1 MANEIKNTT
10 NNPYS
15 MFKFDSSY
23 LTPAYSKQSVTVQK
37 PASIEDKTDVFIKE
51 DPKSKSNNKVIKG
64 ALLAFGALSI
74 FAGAIYF
81 LKKGKIPTDNNCK
94 LNFINF
100 EHVKNT
106 VAQQSD
112 KLKHESL
119 VPKFNPLNLE
129 TLSRQGNDSD
139 FEKLYSL
146 FRYEK
151 LGIESDTPIFP
162 DVIFLKGSNTNAQGL
177 GEIIASYFD
186 SKINRVRYPEGKLD
200 EFLQYLSKL
209 ADEISQS
216 GEKTPKRNFFLID
229 NFSKFIE
236 DLEDSGSEG
245 KKGVFLEFLQKSFGK
260 NKTSIIADM
269 TDKSKF
275 NDISASAMSV
285 DFKNT
290 INLQKVVDD
299 LEKMFDF
306 KKNAFFNALSK
317 IENKPQN
324 MDYPFWCRQYF
335 SSETKKENIVLDGVN
350 QKLKQQFLKQLSAH
364 SGERFET
371 FDLSALSL
379 DELINAAQKYKT
391 NFDISGTDTILHLQN
406 LEDYIGK
413 HNAGSSEF
421 EKLCDFLNS
430 CYEKYNI
437 RAAYN
442 MTGHKK
448 VPQEFLELECG
459 NSVLKIPNLSG
470 DFEKIQQEILK
481 NIDELD
487 FSNIAKNYVN
497 ELKQYAQF
505 LAMEKTERLIQD
517 DVFTNILLH
526 GKSKQALDNIADS
539 IKKLFNLNNA
549 QVNFDI
555 KNPDASIDLIVKE
568 LKEAKELYEKTGKRT
583 LLTIENLDELLV
595 DTDSLSSRRYISR
608 IKNMTENSVKNNYT
622 TIMIKTTK
630 PLEDFEE
637 ASIGDQRFGLKIKL
651 KGEN

>member
-1 MANEIKNTT
+1 MANDIKNTI

-23 LTPAYSKQSVTVQK
+23 LTPVQSKQNVGVQK
-37 PASIEDKTDVFIKE
+37 PAAKADKADEFIKE
-51 DPKSKSNNKVIKG
+51 NQKSKSNKVIKG
-64 ALLAFGALSI
+64 GLLAFGTLGV
-74 FAGAIYF
+74 FTGAIYF

-106 VAQQSD
+106 AAQQSD
-112 KLKHESL
+112 KLKNKSL

-129 TLSRQGNDSD
+129 TLSRQGSDSD
-139 FEKLYSL
+139 FEKLHSL

-162 DVIFLKGSNTNAQGL
+162 DVIFLKGNNTSTQGL
-177 GEIIASYFD
+177 GEIIASCFD
-186 SKINRVRYPEGKLD
+186 SKINRVKYPEGKLD

-209 ADEISQS
+209 ADDISQS
-216 GEKTPKRNFFLID
+216 NKKAPKRNFFSID

-236 DLEDSGSEG
+236 DLQNSGAED
-245 KKGVFLEFLQKSFGK
+245 KKGIFLEFLQKSFSE
-260 NKTSIIADM
+260 NKTSIIADIA
-269 TDKSKF
+269 DKSRF

-285 DFKNT
+285 DFKDT
-290 INLQKVVDD
+290 INLQKIADD
-299 LEKMFDF
+299 LEKMSDF
-306 KKNAFFNALSK
+306 KKNTFFNALSK

-335 SSETKKENIVLDGVN
+335 SAESKKENIVLNGIN
-350 QKLKQQFLKQLSAH
+350 QKLKQQFLENLLAH
-364 SGERFET
+364 SGEKFEI
-371 FDLSALSL
+371 FDLSSLSL

-413 HNAGSSEF
+413 HNVGSSEF
-421 EKLCDFLNS
+421 KKLCDFLNS

-437 RAAYN
+437 RAVYDVTN
-442 MTGHKK
+442 GRN
-448 VPQEFLELECG
+448 VPQELLGLGCG
-459 NSVLKIPNLSG
+459 SSVLKILNLSR
-470 DFEKIQQEILK
+470 DFEKLQQEILK
-481 NIDELD
+481 NIDEFD
-487 FSNIAKNYVN
+487 FSNIAKDYVN
-497 ELKQYAQF
+497 ELKQYTQL
-505 LAMEKTERLIQD
+505 LAMERVEGLTQGET
-517 DVFTNILLH
+517 FTNILLY
-526 GKSKQALDNIADS
+526 GKSKQALDNIAGS

-568 LKEAKELYEKTGKRT
+568 LKKAKELYEKTGKRT

-595 DTDSLSSRRYISR
+595 DTDSLTSRSRIAR
-608 IKNMTENSVKNNYT
+608 IKNMAENSVKNNYT

-637 ASIGDQRFGLKIKL
+637 ASIGTQRFGLKIKL
-651 KGEN
+651 KGEI

>member
-1 MANEIKNTT
+1 MANDIKNTI

-15 MFKFDSSY
+15 MFKFDSAY
-23 LTPAYSKQSVTVQK
+23 LTPVQSKQNVGVQK
-37 PASIEDKTDVFIKE
+37 PAAIADKTDEFIKE
-51 DPKSKSNNKVIKG
+51 NPKSKSNKVIKG
-64 ALLAFGALSI
+64 GLLAFGALSI

-81 LKKGKIPTDNNCK
+81 LKKRKIPTDNNCK

-106 VAQQSD
+106 VAGQRD
-112 KLKHESL
+112 KLKNKSL

-129 TLSRQGNDSD
+129 TLSRQSSDSD
-139 FEKLYSL
+139 FEKLHSL

-162 DVIFLKGSNTNAQGL
+162 DVIFLKGNNTSTQGL

-186 SKINRVRYPEGKLD
+186 SKINRVKYPEGKLD

-209 ADEISQS
+209 ADDISQS
-216 GEKTPKRNFFLID
+216 NKKAPKRNFFSID

-236 DLEDSGSEG
+236 DLQNSGSEG
-245 KKGVFLEFLQKSFGK
+245 EKGIFFEFLQKSFSE
-260 NKTSIIADM
+260 NKTSIIADIA
-269 TDKSKF
+269 DKSRF

-285 DFKNT
+285 DFKDT
-290 INLQKVVDD
+290 ISLQKIADD
-299 LEKMFDF
+299 LEKMSDF
-306 KKNAFFNALSK
+306 KKNAFFNALSE

-324 MDYPFWCRQYF
+324 TDYPFWCRQYF
-335 SSETKKENIVLDGVN
+335 SAESKKENIVLNGIN
-350 QKLKQQFLKQLSAH
+350 QKLKQQFLENLLAH
-364 SGERFET
+364 SGEKFEI
-371 FDLSALSL
+371 FDLSSLSL

-413 HNAGSSEF
+413 HNVGSSEF
-421 EKLCDFLNS
+421 KKLCDFLNS

-437 RAAYN
+437 RAVYDVTN
-442 MTGHKK
+442 GRN
-448 VPQEFLELECG
+448 VPQELLGLECG
-459 NSVLKIPNLSG
+459 SSVLKIPNLSR
-470 DFEKIQQEILK
+470 DSEKLQQEILK
-481 NIDELD
+481 NIDEFD

-497 ELKQYAQF
+497 ELKQYTQL
-505 LAMEKTERLIQD
+505 LAMERVEGLTQGET
-517 DVFTNILLH
+517 FTNILLY
-526 GKSKQALDNIADS
+526 GKSKQALDNIAGS

-568 LKEAKELYEKTGKRT
+568 LKKAKELYEKTGKRT

-595 DTDSLSSRRYISR
+595 DTDSLTSRSRIAR
-608 IKNMTENSVKNNYT
+608 IKNMAENSVKNNYT

-637 ASIGDQRFGLKIKL
+637 ASIGTQRFGLKIKL
-651 KGEN
+651 KGEI

>member
-1 MANEIKNTT
+1 MTNDIKNTT

-15 MFKFDSSY
+15 MFKFDSAY
-23 LTPAYSKQSVTVQK
+23 LTPVQYKQNVGVQK
-37 PASIEDKTDVFIKE
+37 PAAMADKADEFIKE
-51 DPKSKSNNKVIKG
+51 SPKSKSDKVIKG
-64 ALLAFGALSI
+64 ALLAFGALGI
-74 FAGAIYF
+74 FTGAIYF

-100 EHVKNT
+100 EHAKNT
-106 VAQQSD
+106 VAGQRD
-112 KLKHESL
+112 KLKNKSL

-129 TLSRQGNDSD
+129 TLSRQSSDSD
-139 FEKLYSL
+139 FEKLHSL

-151 LGIESDTPIFP
+151 FGIESDTPIFP
-162 DVIFLKGSNTNAQGL
+162 DVIFLKGDNTNTQGL

-186 SKINRVRYPEGKLD
+186 SKINRVKYPEGKLD

-216 GEKTPKRNFFLID
+216 SEKAPKRNFFLID

-236 DLEDSGSEG
+236 DLQNSGAED
-245 KKGVFLEFLQKSFGK
+245 KKGIFLEFLQKSFGK
-260 NKTSIIADM
+260 NKTSILVDIAV
-269 TDKSKF
+269 KSKF
-275 NDISASAMSV
+275 DDISASAMSV
-285 DFKNT
+285 DFKDT
-290 INLQKVVDD
+290 INLQKVADD
-299 LEKMFDF
+299 LEKMSDS
-306 KKNAFFNALSK
+306 KKSAFFNALSK

-324 MDYPFWCRQYF
+324 MDYPFWCMQYF
-335 SSETKKENIVLDGVN
+335 SAETKKENIVLDGIN
-350 QKLKQQFLKQLSAH
+350 QKLKQQFLKHLSAY

-379 DELINAAQKYKT
+379 DELISAAQKYKT
-391 NFDISGTDTILHLQN
+391 NFDISDKDTILHLQN
-406 LEDYIGK
+406 LEDFTSRYK
-413 HNAGSSEF
+413 TDSAEF

-437 RAAYN
+437 RALYDVTDAKN
-442 MTGHKK
+442 I
-448 VPQEFLELECG
+448 PQELLGLGCG
-459 NSVLKIPNLSG
+459 SSVLKIPNLSR
-470 DFEKIQQEILK
+470 DSEKLQQEILK

-487 FSNIAKNYVN
+487 FSGIAKSYVS
-497 ELKQYAQF
+497 ELELYAQL
-505 LAMEKTERLIQD
+505 LAMERAEGLIQGET
-517 DVFTNILLH
+517 FANILLY
-526 GKSKQALDNIADS
+526 GKSKQALDNIAGS

-568 LKEAKELYEKTGKRT
+568 LKKAKELYEKTGKRT
-583 LLTIENLDELLV
+583 LLTIESLDELLV
-595 DTDSLSSRRYISR
+595 DTDSLSSRKYISR

-637 ASIGDQRFGLKIKL
+637 ASIGEQRFGLKIKL
-651 KGEN
+651 NGEN

>member
-1 MANEIKNTT
+1 M
-10 NNPYS
+10 
-15 MFKFDSSY
+15 
-23 LTPAYSKQSVTVQK
+23 
-37 PASIEDKTDVFIKE
+37 
-51 DPKSKSNNKVIKG
+51 
-64 ALLAFGALSI
+64 
-74 FAGAIYF
+74 
-81 LKKGKIPTDNNCK
+81 
-94 LNFINF
+94 
-100 EHVKNT
+100 
-106 VAQQSD
+106 
-112 KLKHESL
+112 
-119 VPKFNPLNLE
+119 PKFNPLNLE
-129 TLSRQGNDSD
+129 TLSRQSSDSD
-139 FEKLYSL
+139 FEKLHSL

-151 LGIESDTPIFP
+151 FGIESDTPIFP
-162 DVIFLKGSNTNAQGL
+162 DVIFLKGDNTNTQGL

-186 SKINRVRYPEGKLD
+186 SKINRVKYPEGKLD

-216 GEKTPKRNFFLID
+216 SEKAPKRNFFLIY

-236 DLEDSGSEG
+236 DLQNSGAED
-245 KKGVFLEFLQKSFGK
+245 KKGIFLEFLQKSFGK
-260 NKTSIIADM
+260 NKTSILVDIA
-269 TDKSKF
+269 DKSKF

-285 DFKNT
+285 DFKDT
-290 INLQKVVDD
+290 INLQKIADD
-299 LEKMFDF
+299 LEKMSDS
-306 KKNAFFNALSK
+306 KKSAFFNALSK

-324 MDYPFWCRQYF
+324 MDYPFWCMQYF
-335 SSETKKENIVLDGVN
+335 SAETKKENIVLDGIN
-350 QKLKQQFLKQLSAH
+350 QKLKQQFLKHLSAY

-371 FDLSALSL
+371 FDLTTLSL
-379 DELINAAQKYKT
+379 DELINEAQKYKT
-391 NFDISGTDTILHLQN
+391 NFDISDKDTILHLQN
-406 LEDYIGK
+406 FEDFTSRYK
-413 HNAGSSEF
+413 TDSAEF

-437 RAAYN
+437 RALYDVTDAKN
-442 MTGHKK
+442 I
-448 VPQEFLELECG
+448 PQELLGLGCG
-459 NSVLKIPNLSG
+459 SSVLKIPNLSR
-470 DFEKIQQEILK
+470 DFEKLQQEILK

-487 FSNIAKNYVN
+487 FSGIAKSYVS
-497 ELKQYAQF
+497 ELELYAQL
-505 LAMEKTERLIQD
+505 LAMERAEGLIQGET
-517 DVFTNILLH
+517 FANILLY
-526 GKSKQALDNIADS
+526 GKSKQALDNIAGS

-568 LKEAKELYEKTGKRT
+568 LKKAKELYEKTGKRT

>member
-1 MANEIKNTT
+1 MTNDIKNTT

-15 MFKFDSSY
+15 MFKFDSAY
-23 LTPAYSKQSVTVQK
+23 LTPVQSKQSATLQK
-37 PASIEDKTDVFIKE
+37 SPAMVDKTDVFIKE
-51 DPKSKSNNKVIKG
+51 TPKSKSNKVIKG
-64 ALLAFGALSI
+64 GLLAFGALSI

-81 LKKGKIPTDNNCK
+81 LKKRKIPTDNNCK

-106 VAQQSD
+106 VAGQRD
-112 KLKHESL
+112 KLKNKSL

-129 TLSRQGNDSD
+129 TLSRQSSDSD
-139 FEKLYSL
+139 FEKLHSL

-151 LGIESDTPIFP
+151 FGIESDTPIFP
-162 DVIFLKGSNTNAQGL
+162 DVIFLKGDNTNTQGL

-186 SKINRVRYPEGKLD
+186 SKINRVKYPEGKLD

-209 ADEISQS
+209 ADDISQS
-216 GEKTPKRNFFLID
+216 NKKAPKRNFFLID

-236 DLEDSGSEG
+236 DLQNSGSED
-245 KKGVFLEFLQKSFGK
+245 KKGIFLEFIQKSFSE
-260 NKTSIIADM
+260 NKTSIIANIA
-269 TDKSKF
+269 DKSRF

-285 DFKNT
+285 DFKDT
-290 INLQKVVDD
+290 ISLQKIADD
-299 LEKMFDF
+299 LEKMSNF
-306 KKNAFFNALSK
+306 KKNAFFNALSE

-324 MDYPFWCRQYF
+324 TDYPFWCRQYF
-335 SSETKKENIVLDGVN
+335 SAETKKENIVLEGIN
-350 QKLKQQFLKQLSAH
+350 QKLKQQFLKHLTAH
-364 SGERFET
+364 SSERFET
-371 FDLSALSL
+371 LDLSSLSL

-391 NFDISGTDTILHLQN
+391 NFDISDKDTILYLQN

-413 HNAGSSEF
+413 HNVGSSEF

-437 RAAYN
+437 RALYDVTDAKN
-442 MTGHKK
+442 I
-448 VPQEFLELECG
+448 PQELLGLGCG
-459 NSVLKIPNLSG
+459 SSVLKIPNLSR
-470 DFEKIQQEILK
+470 DSEKLQQEILK
-481 NIDELD
+481 NIDEFD

-497 ELKQYAQF
+497 ELKQYTQL
-505 LAMEKTERLIQD
+505 LAMERAEGLTQGET
-517 DVFTNILLH
+517 FANILLY
-526 GKSKQALDNIADS
+526 GKSKQALDNIAGS

-568 LKEAKELYEKTGKRT
+568 LKKAKELYEKTGKRT

-595 DTDSLSSRRYISR
+595 DTDSLTSRSR
-608 IKNMTENSVKNNYT
+608 IARIKTMAENSVKNNYT

-637 ASIGDQRFGLKIKL
+637 ASIGEQRFGLKIKL

>member
-37 PASIEDKTDVFIKE
+37 PAGMADKTDAFIKE
-51 DPKSKSNNKVIKG
+51 NPKNKSNKVIKG
-64 ALLAFGALSI
+64 ALMAFGALSI

-81 LKKGKIPTDNNCK
+81 LKKGKIPTENNCK

-236 DLEDSGSEG
+236 DLQNSGAED
-245 KKGVFLEFLQKSFGK
+245 KKGIFLEFLQKSFGK
-260 NKTSIIADM
+260 NKTSILVDIA
-269 TDKSKF
+269 DKSKF

-285 DFKNT
+285 DFKDT
-290 INLQKVVDD
+290 INLQKVADD
-299 LEKMFDF
+299 LEKMSNF

-324 MDYPFWCRQYF
+324 MDYPFWCMQYF
-335 SSETKKENIVLDGVN
+335 SAETKKENIVLDGIN
-350 QKLKQQFLKQLSAH
+350 QKLKQQFLKHLSAY

-371 FDLSALSL
+371 FDLSTLSL

-391 NFDISGTDTILHLQN
+391 NFDISDKDTILHLQN
-406 LEDYIGK
+406 LEDFTSRYK
-413 HNAGSSEF
+413 TDSAEF

-437 RAAYN
+437 RALYDVTDAKN
-442 MTGHKK
+442 I
-448 VPQEFLELECG
+448 PQELLGLGCG
-459 NSVLKIPNLSG
+459 SSVLKIPNLSR
-470 DFEKIQQEILK
+470 DSEKLQQEILK

-487 FSNIAKNYVN
+487 FSGIAKSYVS
-497 ELKQYAQF
+497 ELELYAQF
-505 LAMEKTERLIQD
+505 LAMERAEGLIQGET
-517 DVFTNILLH
+517 FANILLY
-526 GKSKQALDNIADS
+526 GKSKQALDNIAGS

-568 LKEAKELYEKTGKRT
+568 LKKAKELYEKTGKRT

-595 DTDSLSSRRYISR
+595 DTDSLSSRKYISR

-651 KGEN
+651 NGEN

>member
-1 MANEIKNTT
+1 MVNDIKNTT
-10 NNPYS
+10 NPYS
-15 MFKFDSSY
+15 MFKFDSGY
-23 LTPAYSKQSVTVQK
+23 LTPAQPKQSVISQK
-37 PASIEDKTDVFIKE
+37 PAAIEDKTDEFIKE
-51 DPKSKSNNKVIKG
+51 SPKSKSNKVIKG

-81 LKKGKIPTDNNCK
+81 LKKRKIPADNNCK

-106 VAQQSD
+106 VAGQRD
-112 KLKHESL
+112 KLKNKSL

-129 TLSRQGNDSD
+129 TLSRQSSDSD
-139 FEKLYSL
+139 FEKLHSL

-151 LGIESDTPIFP
+151 FGIESDTPIFP
-162 DVIFLKGSNTNAQGL
+162 DVIFLKGDNTNAYGL
-177 GEIIASYFD
+177 GEIIASCFD
-186 SKINRVRYPEGKLD
+186 SKINRVKYPEGKLD

-209 ADEISQS
+209 ADDISQS
-216 GEKTPKRNFFLID
+216 NKKAPKRNFFSID

-236 DLEDSGSEG
+236 DLENAGSED
-245 KKGVFLEFLQKSFGK
+245 KKGIFLEFIQKSFGK
-260 NKTSIIADM
+260 NKTSIIADIA
-269 TDKSKF
+269 DKSRF

-285 DFKNT
+285 DFKDT
-290 INLQKVVDD
+290 ISLQKIADD
-299 LEKMFDF
+299 LEKMSNF
-306 KKNAFFNALSK
+306 KKNAFFNALSE

-324 MDYPFWCRQYF
+324 ADYPFWCRQYF
-335 SSETKKENIVLDGVN
+335 SAETKKENIVLDGIN
-350 QKLKQQFLKQLSAH
+350 QKLKQQFLKHLTGH
-364 SGERFET
+364 SSERFET
-371 FDLSALSL
+371 FDLSSLSL
-379 DELINAAQKYKT
+379 DELISTAQKYKT
-391 NFDISGTDTILHLQN
+391 NFDISDKDTILYLQN

-413 HNAGSSEF
+413 HNVGSSEF

-437 RAAYN
+437 RALYDVTDAKN
-442 MTGHKK
+442 I
-448 VPQEFLELECG
+448 PQELLELECG
-459 NSVLKIPNLSG
+459 SSVLKIPSLSE
-470 DFEKIQQEILK
+470 DFGKIRQEILK

-487 FSNIAKNYVN
+487 FSNIAKNYVD

-505 LAMEKTERLIQD
+505 LVMGRAEGLTQGET
-517 DVFTNILLH
+517 FTNILLH
-526 GKSKQALDNIADS
+526 GKSKQALDSTAGS

-555 KNPDASIDLIVKE
+555 KNPDASIGLIGKE

-595 DTDSLSSRRYISR
+595 DTDSLTSRSR
-608 IKNMTENSVKNNYT
+608 IARIKTMAENSVKNNYT

>member
-1 MANEIKNTT
+1 MTNDIKNTT

-15 MFKFDSSY
+15 MFKFDSAY
-23 LTPAYSKQSVTVQK
+23 LTPVQSKQSATLQK
-37 PASIEDKTDVFIKE
+37 SPAMVDKADEFIKE
-51 DPKSKSNNKVIKG
+51 SPKSKSSKVIKG
-64 ALLAFGALSI
+64 ALLAFGALGI
-74 FAGAIYF
+74 FTGAIYF

-100 EHVKNT
+100 EYVKNT
-106 VAQQSD
+106 VAGQRD
-112 KLKHESL
+112 KLKNKSL

-129 TLSRQGNDSD
+129 TLSRQSSDSD
-139 FEKLYSL
+139 FEKLHSL

-151 LGIESDTPIFP
+151 FGIESDTPIFP
-162 DVIFLKGSNTNAQGL
+162 DVIFLKGDNTNTQGL

-186 SKINRVRYPEGKLD
+186 SKINRVKYPEGKLD

-209 ADEISQS
+209 ADDISQS
-216 GEKTPKRNFFLID
+216 NKKAPKRNFFLID

-236 DLEDSGSEG
+236 DLQNSGAED
-245 KKGVFLEFLQKSFGK
+245 KKGIFLEFLQKSFGK
-260 NKTSIIADM
+260 NKTSILVDIAD
-269 TDKSKF
+269 KSRF
-275 NDISASAMSV
+275 NDISASAMSI
-285 DFKNT
+285 DFKDT
-290 INLQKVVDD
+290 INLQKVADD
-299 LEKMFDF
+299 LEKMSDS

-324 MDYPFWCRQYF
+324 TDYPFWCRQYF
-335 SSETKKENIVLDGVN
+335 SAETKKENIVLEGIN
-350 QKLKQQFLKQLSAH
+350 QKLKQQFLKHLTAH
-364 SGERFET
+364 SSERFET
-371 FDLSALSL
+371 LDLSSLSL

-391 NFDISGTDTILHLQN
+391 NFDISDKDTILYLQN

-413 HNAGSSEF
+413 HNVGSSEF

-437 RAAYN
+437 RALYDVTDAKN
-442 MTGHKK
+442 I
-448 VPQEFLELECG
+448 PQELLGLGCG
-459 NSVLKIPNLSG
+459 SSVLKIPNLSR
-470 DFEKIQQEILK
+470 DSEKLQQEILK
-481 NIDELD
+481 NIDEFD

-497 ELKQYAQF
+497 ELKQYTQL
-505 LAMEKTERLIQD
+505 LAMERAEGLTQGET
-517 DVFTNILLH
+517 FANILLY
-526 GKSKQALDNIADS
+526 GKSKQALDNIAGS

-568 LKEAKELYEKTGKRT
+568 LKKAKELYEKTGKRT

-595 DTDSLSSRRYISR
+595 DTDSLTSRSR
-608 IKNMTENSVKNNYT
+608 IARIKTMAENSVKNNYT

-637 ASIGDQRFGLKIKL
+637 ASIGEQRFGLKIKL
-651 KGEN
+651 NGEN

>member
-1 MANEIKNTT
+1 MTNDIKNTT

-15 MFKFDSSY
+15 MFKFDSAY
-23 LTPAYSKQSVTVQK
+23 LTPVQSKQSATLQK
-37 PASIEDKTDVFIKE
+37 SPAMVDKADEFIKE
-51 DPKSKSNNKVIKG
+51 SPKSKSSKVIKG
-64 ALLAFGALSI
+64 ALLAFGALGI
-74 FAGAIYF
+74 FTGAIYF

-100 EHVKNT
+100 EYVKNT
-106 VAQQSD
+106 VAGQRD
-112 KLKHESL
+112 KLKNKSL

-129 TLSRQGNDSD
+129 TLSRQSSDSD
-139 FEKLYSL
+139 FEKLHSL

-151 LGIESDTPIFP
+151 FGIESDTPIFP
-162 DVIFLKGSNTNAQGL
+162 DVIFLKGDNTNTQGL

-186 SKINRVRYPEGKLD
+186 SKINRVKYPEGKLD

-209 ADEISQS
+209 ADDISQS
-216 GEKTPKRNFFLID
+216 NKKAPKRNFFLID

-236 DLEDSGSEG
+236 DLQNSGSED
-245 KKGVFLEFLQKSFGK
+245 KKGIFLEFIQKSFSE
-260 NKTSIIADM
+260 NKTSILVDIA
-269 TDKSKF
+269 DKSKF

-285 DFKNT
+285 DFKDT
-290 INLQKVVDD
+290 INLQKVADD
-299 LEKMFDF
+299 LEKMSDS

-324 MDYPFWCRQYF
+324 TDYPFWCRQYF
-335 SSETKKENIVLDGVN
+335 SAETKKENIVLEGIN
-350 QKLKQQFLKQLSAH
+350 QKLKQQFLKHLTAH
-364 SGERFET
+364 SSERFET
-371 FDLSALSL
+371 LDLSSLSL

-391 NFDISGTDTILHLQN
+391 NFDISDKDTILYLQN

-413 HNAGSSEF
+413 HNVGSSEF

-437 RAAYN
+437 RALYDVTDAKN
-442 MTGHKK
+442 I
-448 VPQEFLELECG
+448 PQELLGLGCG
-459 NSVLKIPNLSG
+459 SSVLKIPNLSR
-470 DFEKIQQEILK
+470 DFEKLQQEILK

-487 FSNIAKNYVN
+487 FSGIAKSYVS
-497 ELKQYAQF
+497 ELELYAQF
-505 LAMEKTERLIQD
+505 LAMERAEGLTQGET
-517 DVFTNILLH
+517 FANILLY
-526 GKSKQALDNIADS
+526 GKSKQALDNIAGS

-568 LKEAKELYEKTGKRT
+568 LKKAKELYEKTGKRT

-595 DTDSLSSRRYISR
+595 DTDSLTSRSR
-608 IKNMTENSVKNNYT
+608 IARIKTMAENSVKNNYT

-637 ASIGDQRFGLKIKL
+637 ASIGEQRFGLKIKL

>member
-1 MANEIKNTT
+1 MTNDIKNTT

-15 MFKFDSSY
+15 MFKFDSAY
-23 LTPAYSKQSVTVQK
+23 LTPAQPKQSVISQK
-37 PASIEDKTDVFIKE
+37 PAAIADKTDVFIKE
-51 DPKSKSNNKVIKG
+51 TPKSKSNKVIKG
-64 ALLAFGALSI
+64 GLLAFGALSI

-81 LKKGKIPTDNNCK
+81 LKKRKIPTDNNCK

-106 VAQQSD
+106 VAGQRD
-112 KLKHESL
+112 KLKNKSL

-129 TLSRQGNDSD
+129 TLSRQSSDSD
-139 FEKLYSL
+139 FEKLHSL

-151 LGIESDTPIFP
+151 FGIESDTPIFP
-162 DVIFLKGSNTNAQGL
+162 DVIFLKGDNTNTQGL

-186 SKINRVRYPEGKLD
+186 SKINRVKYPEGKLD

-209 ADEISQS
+209 ADDISQS
-216 GEKTPKRNFFLID
+216 NKKAPKRNFFLID

-236 DLEDSGSEG
+236 DLQNSGSED
-245 KKGVFLEFLQKSFGK
+245 KKGIFLEFIQKSFSE
-260 NKTSIIADM
+260 NKTSIIANIA
-269 TDKSKF
+269 DKSRF

-285 DFKNT
+285 DFKDT
-290 INLQKVVDD
+290 ISLQKIADD
-299 LEKMFDF
+299 LEKMSNF
-306 KKNAFFNALSK
+306 KKNAFFNALSE

-324 MDYPFWCRQYF
+324 TDYPFWCRQYF
-335 SSETKKENIVLDGVN
+335 SAETKKENIVLEGIN
-350 QKLKQQFLKQLSAH
+350 QKLKQQFLKHLTAH
-364 SGERFET
+364 SSERFET
-371 FDLSALSL
+371 LDLSSLSL

-391 NFDISGTDTILHLQN
+391 NFDISDKDTILYLQN

-413 HNAGSSEF
+413 HNVGSSEF

-437 RAAYN
+437 RALYDVTDAKN
-442 MTGHKK
+442 I
-448 VPQEFLELECG
+448 PQELLGLGCG
-459 NSVLKIPNLSG
+459 SSVLKIPNLSR
-470 DFEKIQQEILK
+470 DSEKLQQEILK
-481 NIDELD
+481 NIDEFD

-497 ELKQYAQF
+497 ELKQYTQL
-505 LAMEKTERLIQD
+505 LAMERAEGLTQGET
-517 DVFTNILLH
+517 FANILLY
-526 GKSKQALDNIADS
+526 GKSKQALDNIAGS

-568 LKEAKELYEKTGKRT
+568 LKKAKELYEKTGKRT

-595 DTDSLSSRRYISR
+595 DTDSLTSRSR
-608 IKNMTENSVKNNYT
+608 IARIKTMAENSVKNNYT

-637 ASIGDQRFGLKIKL
+637 ASIGEQRFGLKIKL

>member
-1 MANEIKNTT
+1 MTNDIKNTI

-15 MFKFDSSY
+15 MFKFDSAY
-23 LTPAYSKQSVTVQK
+23 LTPAQSKQSVISQK
-37 PASIEDKTDVFIKE
+37 PAAMADKADEFIKE
-51 DPKSKSNNKVIKG
+51 SPKSKSNKVIKG
-64 ALLAFGALSI
+64 ALLAFGALGI
-74 FAGAIYF
+74 FTGAIYF

-106 VAQQSD
+106 VAGQRD
-112 KLKHESL
+112 KLKNKSL

-129 TLSRQGNDSD
+129 TLSRQSSDSD
-139 FEKLYSL
+139 FEKLHSL

-151 LGIESDTPIFP
+151 FGIESDTPIFP
-162 DVIFLKGSNTNAQGL
+162 DVIFLKGDNTNTQGL

-186 SKINRVRYPEGKLD
+186 SKINRVKYPEGKLD

-216 GEKTPKRNFFLID
+216 SEKAPKRNFFLID

-236 DLEDSGSEG
+236 DLQNSGAED
-245 KKGVFLEFLQKSFGK
+245 KKGIFLEFLQKSFGK
-260 NKTSIIADM
+260 NKTSILVDIA
-269 TDKSKF
+269 DKSKF
-275 NDISASAMSV
+275 DDISASAMSV
-285 DFKNT
+285 DFKDT
-290 INLQKVVDD
+290 INLQKVADD
-299 LEKMFDF
+299 LEKMSDS
-306 KKNAFFNALSK
+306 KKSAFFNALSK

-324 MDYPFWCRQYF
+324 MDYPFWCMQYF
-335 SSETKKENIVLDGVN
+335 SAETKKENIVLDGIN
-350 QKLKQQFLKQLSAH
+350 QKLKQQFLKHLSAY

-379 DELINAAQKYKT
+379 DELISAAQKYKT
-391 NFDISGTDTILHLQN
+391 NFDISGADTILHLQN
-406 LEDYIGK
+406 LEDFTSRYK
-413 HNAGSSEF
+413 TDSAEF

-437 RAAYN
+437 RAVYDVTDAKN
-442 MTGHKK
+442 I
-448 VPQEFLELECG
+448 PQELLGLGCG
-459 NSVLKIPNLSG
+459 SSVLKIPNLSR
-470 DFEKIQQEILK
+470 DSEKLQQEILK

-487 FSNIAKNYVN
+487 FSGIAKSYVS
-497 ELKQYAQF
+497 ELELYAQLF
-505 LAMEKTERLIQD
+505 AMERAEGLIQGET
-517 DVFTNILLH
+517 FANILLY
-526 GKSKQALDNIADS
+526 GKSKQALDNIAGS

-568 LKEAKELYEKTGKRT
+568 LKKAKELYEKTGKRT

-637 ASIGDQRFGLKIKL
+637 ASIGEQRFGLKIKL
-651 KGEN
+651 NGEN